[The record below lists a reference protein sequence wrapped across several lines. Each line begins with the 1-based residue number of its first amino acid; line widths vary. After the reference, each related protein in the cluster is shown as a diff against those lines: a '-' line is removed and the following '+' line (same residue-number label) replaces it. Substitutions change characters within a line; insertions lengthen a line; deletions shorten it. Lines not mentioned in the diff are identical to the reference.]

1 MRTGTHDITLE
12 HVLDAPPAA
21 VFDMYVDPAADRII
35 FAGGPDWTVE
45 VACEVRLGAL
55 WTTAIGA
62 RGGPAYHEINRFT
75 AIDRPGHLAVESTLT
90 MPDGAKL
97 DREVDVTRTSMDGA
111 KTRMSIVQ
119 ICLPSAESAE
129 AFGAA
134 FTGVF
139 ARLEQM
145 AQARL
150 ARYRHPRGT
159 PQ

>member
-21 VFDMYVDPAADRII
+21 VFDTYVDPVADRII

-45 VACEVRLGAL
+45 VACEVRLGGL
-55 WTTAIGA
+55 WTIAIAA
-62 RGGPAYHEINRFT
+62 RGGRHTTRPTVSAIN
-75 AIDRPGHLAVESTLT
+75 RPGHLAFESTLT

-97 DREVDVTRTSMDGA
+97 DREVDVTLTSMDGA
-111 KTRMSIVQ
+111 KTRRSIVQ
-119 ICLPSAESAE
+119 MGFPSAESAE
-129 AFGAA
+129 AFGAG
-134 FTGVF
+134 FPGVF

-145 AQARL
+145 ARARL

-159 PQ
+159 AQ